1 MRPIGAATAGFA
13 GDFLNRERVLA
24 GLMLLASVALGG
36 FVLLPAGAGTVA
48 LLGMVMAIGIL
59 TYAVRGIYWS
69 TLASCAI
76 SDRVKGL
83 AIGIISLIGYSPDV
97 YLPLVRGVL
106 LEHYPGKSG
115 IAIYFS
121 GIAAMGLLG
130 ALAAWQLN
138 VIVARKKIPA

>member
-1 MRPIGAATAGFA
+1 
-13 GDFLNRERVLA
+13 
-24 GLMLLASVALGG
+24 
-36 FVLLPAGAGTVA
+36 
-48 LLGMVMAIGIL
+48 
-59 TYAVRGIYWS
+59 VRGIYWS

-121 GIAAMGLLG
+121 AIAGMGLLG

-138 VIVARKKIPA
+138 IIVARKKIPA